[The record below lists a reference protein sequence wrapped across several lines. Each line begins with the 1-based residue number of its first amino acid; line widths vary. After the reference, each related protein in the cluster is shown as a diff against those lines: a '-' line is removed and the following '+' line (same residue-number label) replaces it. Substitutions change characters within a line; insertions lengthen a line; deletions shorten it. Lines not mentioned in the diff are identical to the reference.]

1 MKKLLLPALAIIV
14 CGLVAFALFAN
25 QRPAATPF
33 SLLDL
38 NKQPVSEKQLQGK
51 VTLINFWYPSCP
63 GCVIEMPKLIDT
75 QAKFAGTAYQTIA
88 ISLPFNTEAEVRAYV
103 NEQLHIRSQF
113 KKIGHRSAVMEQ
125 VVCLKDSD
133 TVVADATITFVLID
147 IKTGKA
153 LTLDGDVATALNRL
167 LEPAA

>member
-1 MKKLLLPALAIIV
+1 MKKILLPALAIIV

-25 QRPAATPF
+25 QRPVATPF

-38 NKQPVSEKQLQGK
+38 NNQPVSEKQLQGK

-103 NEQLHIRSQF
+103 AENKLPFIVAID
-113 KKIGHRSAVMEQ
+113 KTGQ
-125 VVCLKDSD
+125 VGEAYNVTLAPNS
-133 TVVADATITFVLID
+133 FLID
-147 IKTGKA
+147 KQGKVIKAYLG
-153 LTLDGDVATALNRL
+153 
-167 LEPAA
+167 EPDWAELHQLIAAELKK

>member
-25 QRPAATPF
+25 QRPVATPF

-38 NKQPVSEKQLQGK
+38 NNQPVSEKQLQGK

-103 NEQLHIRSQF
+103 AENKLPFIVAID
-113 KKIGHRSAVMEQ
+113 KTGQ
-125 VVCLKDSD
+125 VGEDYKVTLAPNS
-133 TVVADATITFVLID
+133 FLID
-147 IKTGKA
+147 KQGKVIKAYLGEADWAELHQLIDAELKK
-153 LTLDGDVATALNRL
+153 
-167 LEPAA
+167 